1 MTDRILISDLRFF
14 AHHGLLPEETALGQ
28 RFIVSLALE
37 VDLSKAG
44 KSDAMED
51 SVHYGEVVA
60 LIGDIVTHRRF
71 HLIEALAEA
80 IAGAVLE
87 RFALVETITLRVEKP
102 GAPIPVASGLVA
114 VEIERSR
121 VRG

>member
-14 AHHGLLPEETALGQ
+14 ARHGLHPEEEALGQ
-28 RFIVSLALE
+28 RFIVSLTLD

-44 KSDAMED
+44 RSDAMAD

-60 LIGDIVTHRRF
+60 ATEAVVTTRRYR
-71 HLIEALAEA
+71 LIEALAEA
-80 IAGAVLE
+80 IAAEILGRFPRVERIAV
-87 RFALVETITLRVEKP
+87 RVEKP
-102 GAPIPVASGLVA
+102 SAPIPVATGLVA

-121 VRG
+121 A